1 MRSLLT
7 CDCAIPSTRPLTQ
20 LVPYSLGSI
29 ATHHSLTTQH
39 ISIDADGAHASAATH
54 FIGAHFG
61 RGEHDGKVLTAYGR
75 YLDRLVCVGEAAQG
89 EVYRRWRIERRDV
102 EFVKRIGDEN
112 IMEH

>member
-1 MRSLLT
+1 M
-7 CDCAIPSTRPLTQ
+7 
-20 LVPYSLGSI
+20 
-29 ATHHSLTTQH
+29 
-39 ISIDADGAHASAATH
+39 
-54 FIGAHFG
+54 
-61 RGEHDGKVLTAYGR
+61 LTAYGR